1 MGQSGDGRSDRDRV
15 DELYV
20 AKLDGS
26 IYLGEDGSPDGLNL
40 GNLGGRQ
47 ESLDLLGL

>member
-1 MGQSGDGRSDRDRV
+1 MCCEAWTD
-15 DELYV
+15 L
-20 AKLDGS
+20 

-47 ESLDLLGL
+47 ESLELVGLYSRNCIISPNLIL